1 VIVNLTRRQ
10 KITIAVLVLYWIV
23 LAIVSH
29 IPIPQLVY
37 QAQVSDKWLHY
48 LAYLNLVFLLWFS
61 ARPDSKVSWHGWFVW
76 LIFFATA
83 ASGGLDELTQPYFGR
98 TCDIWDFVANTEGIL
113 AALVMFTFLAFW
125 QALPAVL
132 AITIFGLTNLA
143 KADLSK
149 LVPITDAIFHVLA
162 YGGFTL
168 VWAQFMNLYLS
179 PRTTIVRL
187 LLTVGM
193 PVGFLIVVKTG
204 SILLGR
210 HFALT
215 DLLFAVLTIIAVA
228 AITVIFRSR
237 TIRAS

>member
-1 VIVNLTRRQ
+1 MNLTRRQ

-76 LIFFATA
+76 LIFLAAA

-98 TCDIWDFVANTEGIL
+98 TCDIWDFLANVAGASAGLI
-113 AALVMFTFLAFW
+113 MFSFLAFW

-149 LVPITDAIFHVLA
+149 LVPITDAVFHVLA